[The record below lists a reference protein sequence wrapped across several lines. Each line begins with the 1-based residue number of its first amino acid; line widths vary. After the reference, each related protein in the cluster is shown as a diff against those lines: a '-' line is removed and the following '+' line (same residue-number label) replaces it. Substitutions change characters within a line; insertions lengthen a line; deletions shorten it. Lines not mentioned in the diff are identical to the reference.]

1 MRDNPRRG
9 MDPVIVKAFINLTGI
24 YPVGTLVVL
33 DTFELGIVHAVESA
47 AGDAVA
53 PDRAHHQRRRRATCC
68 IRATWSTSRTAT
80 PTASSLRTIIKTENP
95 ERYGIR
101 VGDYFV

>member
-1 MRDNPRRG
+1 
-9 MDPVIVKAFINLTGI
+9 VLVKAFINLTGI

-33 DTFELGIVHAVESA
+33 DTFELGIVHAGNPIPEMLSRPMVRVISDAQGNLLHPGTVVDLAEQSEG
-47 AGDAVA
+47 GDY
-53 PDRAHHQRRRRATCC
+53 
-68 IRATWSTSRTAT
+68 
-80 PTASSLRTIIKTENP
+80 LRTIIKTENP